1 MLRWP
6 KPQMFNAGVDKQ
18 LSMERT
24 KGLEDMKAFPQC
36 SAVEYQW
43 LFYLLS
49 LVFYFLNVSN
59 EHTNM

>member
-1 MLRWP
+1 
-6 KPQMFNAGVDKQ
+6 MFNAGVDKQ